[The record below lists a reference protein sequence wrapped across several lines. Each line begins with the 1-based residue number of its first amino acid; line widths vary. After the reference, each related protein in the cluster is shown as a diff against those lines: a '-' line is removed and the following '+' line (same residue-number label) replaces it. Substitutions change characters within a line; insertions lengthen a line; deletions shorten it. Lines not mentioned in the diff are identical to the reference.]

1 MIDENTIARAI
12 NMVDRDFSV
21 EGDDERQYPSLIV
34 DEIVD
39 AIIDEIRSSS
49 PLNKFDK
56 DDFRSKCFEAR
67 NIQYGR

>member
-1 MIDENTIARAI
+1 MIDENIIARAI
-12 NMVDRDFSV
+12 NAVDKDYSV
-21 EGDDERQYPSLIV
+21 EWDDEQQYPSLIV